1 MIARVGSQ
9 SMTLI
14 LLLLAGRFLTV
25 ELFGVFV
32 LASILMNFATLQMY
46 SGIYQYVMRE
56 PTFHETKGTALSL
69 QILIAIGFVIL
80 TLLVSG
86 LTLLAGWGELLAV
99 LIASTAPITILSM
112 IASWQEANILRDGE
126 VKYYYA
132 ALLLSEFI
140 GFAVGVLMLVNDFGV
155 WSLIASRYVAG
166 VLMMGLFS
174 HRAGKLPRPSW
185 NSADV
190 RDIIRYS
197 SGLYGNASLGFFSA
211 YGAALILGGF
221 MNATAVGLFRMGA
234 RTANA
239 AFDIF
244 AQTFR
249 ILTWQAVGRMAREE
263 RLSAELWPRL
273 LAVNLMIMILVL
285 GTLSILAEDLT
296 LILLGEEW
304 LGMVPILQILCWV
317 RIFSSADQ
325 IAAAQLAAA
334 GQTKFLFQVRL
345 IEAAI
350 LLTLLLASVQFG
362 MIAVAYALFPST
374 LFLNL
379 VLLRKLMQMTE
390 TNISQIWP
398 TLIPAI
404 LGALASLLV
413 VYSISITLAEA
424 NSFIQIITSGG
435 LGLAT
440 LLGIAFVP
448 MRSWTMETLESISTA
463 ILPAQQSET

>member
-56 PTFHETKGTALSL
+56 PTFHQTKGTALSL
-69 QILIAIGFVIL
+69 QILVAIGFVIL

-86 LTLLAGWGELLAV
+86 LALLAGWGELLAA
-99 LIASTAPITILSM
+99 LIAATAPITILSM
-112 IASWQEANILRDGE
+112 IASWQEANILRDGD

-132 ALLLSEFI
+132 ALLLSEFT
-140 GFAVGVLMLVNDFGV
+140 GFVVGVVMLINDFGV

-166 VLMMGLFS
+166 LLMMWLFS
-174 HRAGKLPRPSW
+174 YRAGKLPRPTW

-190 RDIIRYS
+190 RDILRYS
-197 SGLYGNASLGFFSA
+197 AGLYGNASLGFFSA

-249 ILTWQAVGRMAREE
+249 VLTWQAVGRMAREE
-263 RLSAELWPRL
+263 RLSSELWTRL

-296 LILLGEEW
+296 LILLGEDW

-317 RIFSSADQ
+317 RVFSSADQ

-345 IEAAI
+345 VEAAI
-350 LLTLLLASVQFG
+350 LLILLLASVQFG

-379 VLLRKLMQMTE
+379 VLLRKLMQLTE
-390 TNISQIWP
+390 TNLSQIWP
-398 TLIPAI
+398 TFVPGI

-413 VYSISITLAEA
+413 VYSISMTLADA
-424 NSFIQIITSGG
+424 NGFIQIIASAG
-435 LGLAT
+435 LGVAT
-440 LLGIAFVP
+440 LLIIAFVP
-448 MRSWTMETLESISTA
+448 MRTWTLETLESISTA